1 MRSTAFIVSLFV
13 VSFMCV
19 LCVDIVSNIPTVME
33 RYSGA
38 TGMILRRYRND
49 SPVLPEW
56 HFSHAGISAFV

>member
-1 MRSTAFIVSLFV
+1 
-13 VSFMCV
+13 MCV
-19 LCVDIVSNIPTVME
+19 LCVDIVSNIPAVME